1 MNRSLPRLAALMALS
16 FAAVTSWAQTE
27 PPRVEEARSR
37 EGAKTSKAPV
47 VPQRLFGTIPVAAHS
62 AEALRLVEKS
72 FEEYE
77 NVLLD
82 ESLTHAR
89 QAAEKDPRSAIAF
102 AMWSFVA
109 RRDQPAPQALAK
121 ANALAATAS
130 AEEKLLV
137 HWMTATQ
144 SRDLLPAIQLMND
157 LLAKFPNDKH
167 ILYLTAEWLYFQ
179 QDYDRSRK
187 LFEAALKVDPDFP
200 PALNMLGYAYVE
212 TGDPDPAKA
221 IAALQ
226 RYAQLQPNQPN
237 PRDSMGEIYRF
248 AGNDLASLE
257 QYTAALKISPTFYT
271 SQLGLGDTS
280 TMMGD
285 FARARAELDKAIPIA
300 PSGRDKLHIA
310 FQKALVNFWEGRP
323 EEGRTELAAL
333 AARAAAERDP
343 YAECEIGLGQ
353 AFLAATADEE
363 LKQLDVVEAKFAS
376 SVAGISENDRQTALA
391 SMMRERV
398 RVLAAN
404 GKTDAASAVIQRLEA
419 LAIATRDSIVENCYD
434 SARGYVLFAKGNYA
448 GAVDALESDTQNPL
462 VTRQAV
468 LAYEELGDAA
478 GAAAAKVRLRYL
490 RAPTPQWYLA
500 SHPAASQTAAT
511 NQ

>member
-1 MNRSLPRLAALMALS
+1 MNRLLPRLAALLTLS
-16 FAAVTSWAQTE
+16 LVAFSSWAQSE
-27 PPRVEEARSR
+27 PRVESASARSDAKP
-37 EGAKTSKAPV
+37 AKTPIA
-47 VPQRLFGTIPVAAHS
+47 PQRLFGTIVVATRS
-62 AEALRLVEKS
+62 PEALRLVEKS
-72 FEEYE
+72 LDEYE
-77 NVLLD
+77 NVILED
-82 ESLTHAR
+82 SLIHAR
-89 QAAEKDPRSAIAF
+89 EAAQKDPKSAIAF
-102 AMWSFVA
+102 ALWSFVA
-109 RRDQPAPQALAK
+109 RRDQPEPAALAK
-121 ANALAATAS
+121 ANALAANAP
-130 AEEKLLV
+130 ADEKLLV
-137 HWMTATQ
+137 RWMTATQ

-157 LLAKFPNDKH
+157 LIAKFPNDKH
-167 ILYLTAEWLYFQ
+167 VLYLTAEWLYFQ

-187 LFEAALKVDPDFP
+187 LFEASLKVDPDFP

-257 QYTAALKISPTFYT
+257 QYAAALKISPTFYT

-280 TMMGD
+280 ALMGD
-285 FARARAELDKAIPIA
+285 FARARAEFDKAVPIA

-310 FQKALVNFWEGRP
+310 FQKALVNFWEGKP
-323 EEGRTELAAL
+323 EDGRAELASL
-333 AARAAAERDP
+333 AERAVTEKDP
-343 YAECEIGLGQ
+343 YAQSEIGMGQ
-353 AFLAATADEE
+353 AFLAASGDEE
-363 LKQLDVVEAKFAS
+363 LKQLDMLEARFAS
-376 SVAGISENDRQTALA
+376 TFAGMSENDRQTALA

-398 RVLAAN
+398 RVLSLN
-404 GKTDAASAVIQRLEA
+404 GKTDLAAAVIQKLEA

-434 SARGYVLFAKGNYA
+434 SARGYLLFAKGNYA

-462 VTRQAV
+462 VTRQAA

-478 GAAAAKVRLRYL
+478 GASAAKARLRYL

-500 SHPAASQTAAT
+500 SHPAAPQTTAT